1 MWRPISRNPLYSVN
15 MEGVIKTN
23 ATGKI
28 KRPTLNK
35 KTGYLVVD
43 LYKDNKRTKVPVH
56 RIVAETFIPN
66 PGNKPTVDHI
76 DGNRINN
83 SVTNLRWATYSEQNS
98 RFNSAGVRSE
108 KVLVKQYAETRNPR
122 GGGHIEWQG
131 VTNTL
136 FFSSISEAARYFQ
149 CSISN
154 ISLLLKEGTIGR
166 RGKTRGYQ
174 FLYYEGK
181 RVTL

>member
-23 ATGKI
+23 ATGKV

-35 KTGYLVVD
+35 KTGYLVID

-66 PGNKPTVDHI
+66 PDNKPTVDHI
-76 DGNRINN
+76 DGNRTNN

-122 GGGHIEWQG
+122 GGGHIEWQS

-136 FFSSISEAARYFQ
+136 YFSSISEAARYFR
-149 CSISN
+149 CSTSN

-174 FLYYEGK
+174 FFYYGGK